1 MLEMTPAVSNLSG
14 WEAADVDVDAPL
26 FAARLEASDDA
37 LRWARKREGA
47 LSDFS
52 LLLLLGDEVV
62 AAVDPGASKV
72 MTSRFEDGSDGEG
85 EVRDESAGGPTRTT
99 RAAGRPPC
107 AMNRSCSSR
116 RVRSAPLAPFRG

>member
-1 MLEMTPAVSNLSG
+1 MLEITPAVSNLSG

-26 FAARLEASDDA
+26 FATRLEAGDDA
-37 LRWARKREGA
+37 LHCARKREGA
-47 LSDFS
+47 LEGFV
-52 LLLLLGDEVV
+52 LLLSGDDVV
-62 AAVDPGASKV
+62 TAADPGASKA
-72 MTSRFEDGSDGEG
+72 MTSRFDDGSDGEG

-116 RVRSAPLAPFRG
+116 RVRSAPLAAFSG